1 MSRVIVLNNII
12 NFEPEKKCIYSS
24 ESHVQISTPASYCF
38 QLLIEKQGEL
48 VSHDEL
54 YQYAWRQFG
63 MEATANTLYQNIS
76 IIRRSLDACGLHQDI
91 IRTMPRRGFILSPAV
106 EIFHKRTRDLTS
118 EIELVKEE
126 TSDYLEV
133 NQHVDVSK
141 NSPDDRNK
149 GEFQIL
155 RDSVSK
161 LDIVPE
167 THQSE
172 DRILSETLPDR
183 ESWHNAVP
191 LLNKLFSNTFINS
204 TTLGNSILVGLVI
217 AALASVIYLI
227 VDLNINQHLKN
238 INYVYLSS
246 EKGCDYFINRDGE
259 DDQRS
264 IKLLSTLQKQC
275 LFGKYVYLTKYTE
288 GGFISIISCKK
299 PLSYL
304 DGTLCISEYINS
316 ENGGKND

>member
-118 EIELVKEE
+118 EIELVKDE
-126 TSDYLEV
+126 TSDYFTV
-133 NQHVDVSK
+133 NQHIDVLT
-141 NSPDDRNK
+141 NSPDDRK
-149 GEFQIL
+149 KSEFNI
-155 RDSVSK
+155 SK
-161 LDIVPE
+161 NNASNVDIAPE

-172 DRILSETLPDR
+172 DRILSERLSDQ
-183 ESWHNAVP
+183 ESRHHAVP
-191 LLNKLFSNTFINS
+191 LLNKLFSSAIINPS
-204 TTLGNSILVGLVI
+204 ILGNSILVSLVI
-217 AALASVIYLI
+217 AALASVIYL
-227 VDLNINQHLKN
+227 VVELNLNQHLKN
-238 INYVYLSS
+238 INYVYLTS

-275 LFGKYVYLTKYTE
+275 SFGKYVYLTKYTE

-299 PLSYL
+299 PLSYF